1 MEPLALL
8 HMDRYASRTKF
19 SVFWEAISRWNL
31 RNIVNGYGLLDCEK
45 LLLIE
50 SNIHAT
56 LSKPISKRSHIDE
69 SHGVTR

>member
-1 MEPLALL
+1 MESLALI

-19 SVFWEAISRWNL
+19 SVVWEAISRRNL
-31 RNIVNGYGLLDCEK
+31 KNIANGYRLLDCEK
-45 LLLIE
+45 LLLNE
-50 SNIHAT
+50 SNIHAI